1 MRDFWFRA
9 LCLTAAFGGLFTSCD
24 KEDNNQPL
32 EDQGFVTF
40 AGVGMRFVD
49 GNGNDLINIDDM
61 TTYPIIR
68 PSIINSDS
76 IKTILANM
84 DSLYYGYNEYY
95 RTNVFLYDGNRM
107 EISKRDTGIFISP
120 DIYGNHE
127 GFTNNYLYVNG
138 DIDTLR
144 ASWAYSYSPDCV
156 GGSYC
161 AKLTKL
167 TYNGVIIKTE
177 ETFDVTTITVT
188 KNNGKTSIKI
198 SH

>member
-1 MRDFWFRA
+1 MKGFLFRS
-9 LCLTAAFGGLFTSCD
+9 LCLTAAFGGLFSSCD
-24 KEDNNQPL
+24 KEENNQMT
-32 EDQGFVTF
+32 DDHGFITF

-120 DIYGNHE
+120 DIYGNHN
-127 GFTNNYLYVNG
+127 GYTDNYLYVNG

-144 ASWAYSYSPDCV
+144 ASWTYSYSPDCV

-161 AKLTKL
+161 SKLTKL
-167 TYNGVIIKTE
+167 TYNGIVIKTE
-177 ETFDVTTITVT
+177 EYFDVTIITVT
-188 KNNGKTSIKI
+188 KDNGKTSIDI

>member
-9 LCLTAAFGGLFTSCD
+9 LCLTATFGGLFTSCD

-32 EDQGFVTF
+32 EDHGFVTF
-40 AGVGMRFVD
+40 AGLGMRFVD
-49 GNGNDLINIDDM
+49 VNGNDIVDINDM

-68 PSIINSDS
+68 PSILSSDS

-84 DSLYYGYNEYY
+84 DSLYYGYNE
-95 RTNVFLYDGNRM
+95 FLYDGNRM
-107 EISKRDTGIFISP
+107 NIDKRDSGIFISP
-120 DIYGNHE
+120 FIYGNHD
-127 GFTNNYLYVNG
+127 GYTDNYLYVNG

-144 ASWAYSYSPDCV
+144 ASWTYYNSDDCV

-161 AKLTKL
+161 SKLTKL
-167 TYNGVIIKTE
+167 TYNGIVIKTE
-177 ETFDVTTITVT
+177 EYFDVTIITVT
-188 KNNGKTSIKI
+188 KDNGKTSIDI